1 MNTKDTM
8 INLEG
13 KCFCPLFMGSFF
25 KRTIYDDA
33 DVNFQRK
40 FKMIKIGFTQG
51 TLKQIKK
58 RFKVLKVLSIQHVIT
73 TLKKGLEKKLGCLS
87 EKNMADP

>member
-1 MNTKDTM
+1 
-8 INLEG
+8 
-13 KCFCPLFMGSFF
+13 MGSFF

-58 RFKVLKVLSIQHVIT
+58 RFKVLKVLSIQHAIT